1 MSSLHDARAAPL
13 APGIQERRRT
23 ATATRTRARARGCR
37 DIPISP
43 GDPGRPTAAGSPSS
57 FVLHARGGTA
67 IGWKLA
73 LFLKPTGA
81 RPEGSADAQ
90 SPGGLMDMIRNFS
103 R

>member
-13 APGIQERRRT
+13 ESACEHDGD
-23 ATATRTRARARGCR
+23 AHARARGR
-37 DIPISP
+37 LDIPIPP

-57 FVLHARGGTA
+57 FALHARGGTA